1 MIEFPGSDSQVSR
14 YFRKFSSTDG
24 MKGLVGC
31 SLPAVDE
38 LFQEEGEEE
47 EEEPGSYRKASGS

>member
-38 LFQEEGEEE
+38 LFQEEGEGE